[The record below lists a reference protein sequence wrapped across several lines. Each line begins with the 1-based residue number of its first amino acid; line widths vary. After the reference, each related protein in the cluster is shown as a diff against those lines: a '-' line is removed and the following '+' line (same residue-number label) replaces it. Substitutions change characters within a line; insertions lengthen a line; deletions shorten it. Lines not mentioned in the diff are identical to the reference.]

1 MDYLV
6 KSQANMLLNAIGCKQ
21 DAMSQHPY
29 FKQGLHILL
38 PKVDFFIQ
46 LNLCAKSFATFYEK
60 CL

>member
-1 MDYLV
+1 V